1 MRLDDKAHVI
11 DRSGQWTH
19 LDCVMHAI
27 PVQNE
32 TVFTNPSAPPGKS
45 QQYAKPERERRFLLA
60 ELPVG
65 EIERT
70 TNITDRYFLG
80 TRLRLRLMLE
90 TRGVA
95 TRTYY
100 KLTQKI
106 PAPDG
111 GPGLLSTTYLNEEEF
126 ALLSTLPGSVL
137 RKTRYSIPPFG
148 VDVFDSPLGGLI
160 LAECEFDDDATMQS
174 FIPPAWILAEVT
186 FDSRF
191 TGGRLATMETEDL
204 ARLLS
209 PFGVVPT
216 AD

>member
-1 MRLDDKAHVI
+1 
-11 DRSGQWTH
+11 
-19 LDCVMHAI
+19 MHAI
-27 PVQNE
+27 QVQSE
-32 TVFTNPSAPPGKS
+32 TVLTNPSAPPGKS
-45 QQYAKPERERRFLLA
+45 AKYAKPERERRFLLA
-60 ELPVG
+60 AMPVG

-70 TNITDRYFLG
+70 AKIIDRYFMG
-80 TRLRLRLMLE
+80 TRLRLRHMIE

-111 GPGLLSTTYLNEEEF
+111 GPGLLCTTYLNEREF

-148 VDVFDSPLGGLI
+148 VDVFDEPLGGLI
-160 LAECEFDDDATMQS
+160 MAECEFDDDATMHA
-174 FIPPAWILAEVT
+174 FVPPAWILAEVT
-186 FDSRF
+186 SDLRF
-191 TGGRLATMETEDL
+191 TGGLLATLDTGTLTE
-204 ARLLS
+204 LLS
-209 PFGVVPT
+209 RFGVVRR

>member
-1 MRLDDKAHVI
+1 M
-11 DRSGQWTH
+11 
-19 LDCVMHAI
+19 
-27 PVQNE
+27 
-32 TVFTNPSAPPGKS
+32 VFANPSAPPGKS

-60 ELPVG
+60 TAG
-65 EIERT
+65 GRDRADDHHH
-70 TNITDRYFLG
+70 DRYFPG
-80 TRLRLRLMLE
+80 TRLRLRRMLE
-90 TRGVA
+90 TRGDI

-126 ALLSTLPGSVL
+126 ALLSTLEGSVL

-148 VDVFDSPLGGLI
+148 VDVFDSPLSGLI
-160 LAECEFDDDATMQS
+160 LAECEFDDDATMRS
-174 FIPPAWILAEVT
+174 FSPPAWVLAEVT

-191 TGGRLATMETEDL
+191 TGGRLATLHSGDL
-204 ARLLS
+204 PRLLA
-209 PFGVVPT
+209 PFGVVPK

>member
-1 MRLDDKAHVI
+1 
-11 DRSGQWTH
+11 
-19 LDCVMHAI
+19 MHPI
-27 PVQNE
+27 QVQNE

-45 QQYAKPERERRFLLA
+45 QQYAKRERERRFLLA
-60 ELPVG
+60 ELPAG

-70 TNITDRYFLG
+70 TTISDRYFLG

-106 PAPDG
+106 PAPNG

-148 VDVFDSPLGGLI
+148 VDVFDAPLGGLI
-160 LAECEFDDDATMQS
+160 LAECEFDDDATMHS
-174 FIPPAWILAEVT
+174 FIPPPWILAEVT

-191 TGGRLATMETEDL
+191 TGGRLATLDTRDL

-209 PFGVVPT
+209 PFGIVPT